1 MRAERRVSF
10 WYVGTALV
18 SMMACLGSKPVLEQ
32 VSPTIPGA
40 KFKVIATIAAD
51 DAGPSLNMTATVRQ
65 TLNDSGWTAV
75 PRAGRWEAA
84 ATAIMDV
91 CADAG
96 TDGVLV
102 VAYDRLEL
110 TDCASQRP
118 AYRIDASY
126 ERGVGLTEMTKRFM
140 RYLRGEPTT
149 RPPR

>member
-1 MRAERRVSF
+1 M
-10 WYVGTALV
+10 
-18 SMMACLGSKPVLEQ
+18 
-32 VSPTIPGA
+32 SPTIPGA

-91 CADAG
+91 CADGG